1 MSIPAWAAPMSR
13 IISAL
18 ALPSPAAPAPRQTL
32 RSRGPQRAATTPL
45 PLVTMTPVRTRATV
59 YGFSHISDQGRIAAA
74 EVLPALGWAPG
85 TSLDCRVRGHGLRL
99 SPHPDGS
106 VRVLKALR
114 FGLPVGLR
122 RRCGLTSGTGVL
134 LAADSDAGELVL
146 LPPFALDEV
155 LHPRDVSGGG
165 S

>member
-1 MSIPAWAAPMSR
+1 MSQ

-18 ALPSPAAPAPRQTL
+18 TLPTPAAEAPPQTP
-32 RSRGPQRAATTPL
+32 RSRAPQRAATTPP

-59 YGFSHISDQGRIAAA
+59 YGFSHISDRGRIAAA

-85 TSLDCRVRGHGLRL
+85 ISLDCRIRGHSLRL
-99 SPHPDGS
+99 SPHPDGR
-106 VRVLKALR
+106 VRVLAALR
-114 FGLPVGLR
+114 FRLPVGLR
-122 RRCGLTSGTGVL
+122 RRCGLTSGAGVL
-134 LAADSDAGELVL
+134 LAADPVAGELVL

-155 LHPRDVSGGG
+155 LHSRDESGGR